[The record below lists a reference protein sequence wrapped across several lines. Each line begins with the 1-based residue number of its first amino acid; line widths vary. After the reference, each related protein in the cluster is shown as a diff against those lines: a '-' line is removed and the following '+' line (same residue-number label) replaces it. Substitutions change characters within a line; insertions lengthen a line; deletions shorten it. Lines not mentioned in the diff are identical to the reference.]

1 MNNQTIKIC
10 ILGGG
15 FGGLYTA
22 LYLSNSAQVKSGQ
35 WEINLIEPKDNF
47 LFTPLLYELLTEEL
61 QPWEIAPSYQKL
73 LIGTKINFHQDK
85 ANKIDLKNRQVYLQ
99 QGQLLNYD
107 YLVLS
112 IGRKNKLL
120 DLPGLQTHTLTF
132 RSLADAQ
139 RLKEKLRIL
148 EASGRK
154 KIRIAVIGAGA
165 NGVELACKISD
176 RLSVRA
182 QVFLIDRGQEILKNF
197 SSGIKKAALKS
208 IKNKQI
214 QLYLETNVKQIDAKQ
229 ITLIKDEQLNTFPV
243 DLVLWTAGTETIQ
256 LINELGC
263 QQNSFGQL
271 LTRPTLQLIDYP
283 EVFALG
289 DVADIRNS
297 KGSSAEFSSAVYEPR
312 KTKSIPITAQAAY
325 QQASHAAKNLQAAIQ
340 GKQLKRFYY
349 LHLGDMLTLGKGVA
363 VISSFGINLSG
374 SLAGQLRRLIYIQRL
389 PTLRHRWQVFKNL
402 LLSQKRNFSKQ
413 DRPSETK
420 I

>member
-22 LYLSNSAQVKSGQ
+22 LYLSNSDRVKSGQ

-73 LIGTKINFHQDK
+73 LIGTKINFYQDQ

-120 DLPGLQTHTLTF
+120 DLPGLNTHTLTF

-165 NGVELACKISD
+165 NGIELACKISD
-176 RLSVRA
+176 RLLGKA
-182 QVFLIDRGQEILKNF
+182 QVLLIDRGKEILKNF

-214 QLYLETNVKQIDAKQ
+214 QLYLETNVQQIDAEQ

-297 KGSSAEFSSAVYEPR
+297 KTRSV
-312 KTKSIPITAQAAY
+312 PITAQAAY

-402 LLSQKRNFSKQ
+402 LLSQKRSFSKQ

>member
-22 LYLSNSAQVKSGQ
+22 LYLSNYDQVKSGQ

-165 NGVELACKISD
+165 NGIELACKISD
-176 RLSVRA
+176 RLSGRS
-182 QVFLIDRGQEILKNF
+182 QVLLIDRGKEILKNF

-214 QLYLETNVKQIDAKQ
+214 QLYLETNVQQIDAEQ

-297 KGSSAEFSSAVYEPR
+297 KTRSV
-312 KTKSIPITAQAAY
+312 PITAQAAY

-340 GKQLKRFYY
+340 GKQIKRFYY